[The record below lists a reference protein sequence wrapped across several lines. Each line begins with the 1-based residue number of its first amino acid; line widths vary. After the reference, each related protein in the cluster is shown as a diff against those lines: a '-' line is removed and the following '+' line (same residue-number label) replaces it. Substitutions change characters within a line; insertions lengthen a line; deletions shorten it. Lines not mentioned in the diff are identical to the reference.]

1 MPGAGYNVRV
11 TLVRGRFRDV
21 DVSPSSSGV
30 SDRVRGGVLGAV
42 ESEGEV
48 VSSPSDGDVSDGL
61 APSGGRPNSVV
72 SGGLVLVIVDVV
84 VDVVCDVV
92 EVNEGSTKSMGAC
105 WGLSAPLVRATTPHT
120 ASAMTA
126 SAATLAPRT
135 AGVE

>member
-1 MPGAGYNVRV
+1 MRV

-21 DVSPSSSGV
+21 DVSSPSSSVV
-30 SDRVRGGVLGAV
+30 SDLVRGGVLGALD
-42 ESEGEV
+42 SEV
-48 VSSPSDGDVSDGL
+48 VSSPSDGSVSDGS

-84 VDVVCDVV
+84 EDVVREVV
-92 EVNEGSTKSMGAC
+92 DAYVGSTKSRGAC
-105 WGLSAPLVRATTPHT
+105 CGLSAPLVSATTPHT

>member
-42 ESEGEV
+42 ESEGVSEV
-48 VSSPSDGDVSDGL
+48 VSSPSDGDVSDGS

-84 VDVVCDVV
+84 DDVVCDVV

-105 WGLSAPLVRATTPHT
+105 
-120 ASAMTA
+120 
-126 SAATLAPRT
+126 
-135 AGVE
+135 